1 VKYNKLGGY
10 GDKDFSLEDLLTM
23 SGDAKSEM
31 EEEIKI
37 IRHKYDS
44 RLERLGK
51 KIDLKKQILELKG
64 EFDAKEIDP
73 KNYGYLD
80 GLEDDYIDGES
91 DEPGNLVNDQPRRGP
106 YIDRAQGHT
115 HPEEFYRTSY
125 TGVQAVADDEYD
137 QAGGIF
143 LFGFTKIMLSREDR
157 WCLCAGWL
165 YFDFN

>member
-1 VKYNKLGGY
+1 MKYSKLGGY
-10 GDKDFSLEDLLTM
+10 GDKDFSLEDLMTM
-23 SGDAKSEM
+23 SEDAKSEM

-80 GLEDDYIDGES
+80 GLEGNDLDGEL
-91 DEPGNLVNDQPRRGP
+91 DELRNLGDDQPRRGP
-106 YIDRAQGHT
+106 YKDPAQSHT

-125 TGVQAVADDEYD
+125 TGGQTVNNDKYD

-157 WCLCAGWL
+157 WCLHTGWL
-165 YFDFN
+165 HFDSK